1 MGILHTSAELAFKP
15 SAGLKSCFQKQCDKH
30 NRASLGHTD
39 IHHEETSLQV
49 LSESCNFLLR
59 YLFLEIETLRV
70 FCLSVL
76 LLFMVPF
83 IMISYRFQRFPVA
96 MGNAHQFISN
106 FTHSTAA

>member
-59 YLFLEIETLRV
+59 YLFLEIETFSGVLP
-70 FCLSVL
+70 LSA
-76 LLFMVPF
+76 
-83 IMISYRFQRFPVA
+83 IMIYDSL
-96 MGNAHQFISN
+96 
-106 FTHSTAA
+106 